1 MGAERTEGDG
11 GGPVDAAECPERERH
26 CVDVD
31 DVQLRFMP
39 DRSDKVQV
47 VLGTFPL
54 EADAMTKPTPFAS
67 PLLNPFISLEFR
79 VYISERSL
87 IISNILYFVL

>member
-11 GGPVDAAECPERERH
+11 GGPVDATECPGRERH

-31 DVQLRFMP
+31 DVQLRFTS

-54 EADAMTKPTPFAS
+54 EAGAVTKPTPTTPE
-67 PLLNPFISLEFR
+67 PLFISLEFR
-79 VYISERSL
+79 VYISERYL
-87 IISNILYFVL
+87 VIFNVLYFVL